1 MRRLLAVLI
10 AILAVLVESAGASA
24 ASSWHDRGC
33 GSTIIGGE
41 VPGFDWGSEF
51 GPSSSRSLMD
61 KWLESRRTHISMS
74 PGEAQQLARELR
86 RSENPQY
93 TFRVPVKSLPCIA
106 AEDSEVGI
114 AEQWQKWH
122 ARGADGGV
130 ARRINVLYGGDQYS
144 AQARIGDFRC
154 SGSWGPGPSQFGIA
168 TELREMCEHGS
179 GAIVLKFAIAA
190 NPSY

>member
-1 MRRLLAVLI
+1 MRRLLLLPTV
-10 AILAVLVESAGASA
+10 ILAVLVSSASASA

-33 GSTIIGGE
+33 GSTITNGE

-51 GPSSSRSLMD
+51 GPSSSKSLMD

-74 PGEAQQLARELR
+74 AREAEQLARELR
-86 RSENPQY
+86 RSENPRY
-93 TFRVPVKSLPCIA
+93 TFPVPAKSLPCTA
-106 AEDSEVGI
+106 AVDSEVAI
-114 AEQWQKWH
+114 AEQWEKWH

-130 ARRINVLYGGDQYS
+130 ARGINVLYGGDQYS

-154 SGSWGPGPSQFGIA
+154 SGRWGPGPSQFGIA
-168 TELREMCEHGS
+168 TELRESCEHGH
-179 GAIVLKFAIAA
+179 GAIVLNFAIAA